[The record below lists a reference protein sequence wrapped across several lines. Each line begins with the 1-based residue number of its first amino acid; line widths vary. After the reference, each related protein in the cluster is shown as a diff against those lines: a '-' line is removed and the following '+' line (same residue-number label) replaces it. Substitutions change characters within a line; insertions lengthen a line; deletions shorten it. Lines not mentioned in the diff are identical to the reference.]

1 MIGRLWQK
9 WRNRRDVRARATLD
23 ALKVRYHTFRILLAN
38 HERALARLEK
48 VASALAE
55 AAPADELAG
64 LVEDA
69 LAVTFEMVDG
79 VTRLAADG
87 ARALYA
93 RQLRLEE
100 ALRAALDVLDAG
112 GRGPSCLPLAL
123 PLEPGQVGGK
133 AAGLSALTRNG
144 FPVPDGFAVT
154 ARACREFLR
163 ETALD
168 TRIRQALREAGAADA
183 ALAGAC
189 EAIRRDILAAPL
201 PAWLRSDLQA
211 AAAALTPAGS
221 GPLALAARSS
231 ALTEDRPEHSF
242 AGQYAT
248 ELNLSPETLGQ
259 GFSKVMAGAFT
270 ERAVAYRL
278 EAGLPAATLDMAVL
292 VQVMVPAV
300 AAGVV
305 FTVDPVRPVSG
316 RMLVTA
322 VPGLGILAVNGSV
335 PVDIYR
341 VDRDDPTDAV
351 VQPARKTR
359 RAVSDPAGGIR
370 REAVPAEQQK
380 RAVLETPALA
390 RLARLSLAAEALAG
404 SYRDLEYAVDA
415 ADSIWLLQSR
425 PARIAWGGH
434 RPTDEPRELLRGG
447 MTAVAGRCLGR
458 VRQVTGE
465 TPPCPED
472 QGPVI
477 AVLPTATPEA
487 ARWLSRC
494 QGMVVAAGNPGDHLS
509 ILARETG
516 RPLLTRASGAL
527 SALADGSVA
536 VLDAGENLVTDA
548 PAAIGDLGDLLCCP
562 PATAHRLAAASLSP
576 SRARIRDLV
585 VPLTLS
591 DVSGPAFTAKDC
603 HTLRD
608 SIRFAHETAV
618 MSLLKDEDSLLDTL
632 SPQIRVLGKD
642 TPAQLL
648 VIDLGGGVREE
659 AAGQRIEPGSVA
671 SLPLAALWQGLANAG
686 QPGQAPPAQTPSG
699 AKTDGARPEYAL
711 AARDYVNVSS
721 RQAGHSLLI
730 DAVCGPHPGRNYAR
744 LRFRATG
751 PDAPRR
757 DRLAA
762 NLAGILQAAGFSATR
777 QDNLVTAS
785 LTDIPETATSAA
797 VALLGR
803 LLGQLR
809 QPDTPLAGGNGSQ
822 DAVTAFF
829 AGEPGR
835 LPQTG

>member
-1 MIGRLWQK
+1 MIGKLWRK
-9 WRNRRDVRARATLD
+9 WRDRRETRARATLD

-38 HERALARLEK
+38 HERALARLDK
-48 VASALAE
+48 VGTALAE
-55 AAPADELAG
+55 AAPADELTG

-79 VTRLAADG
+79 VSRLAADG

-100 ALRAALDVLDAG
+100 SLRAALDELDAG
-112 GRGPSCLPLAL
+112 GRAPSCLPLAL

-133 AAGLSALTRNG
+133 AAGLSALLRNG

-163 ETALD
+163 ATALD
-168 TRIRQALREAGAADA
+168 ERIRQTLRAAGTDDA
-183 ALAGAC
+183 ALAEAC
-189 EAIRRDILAAPL
+189 AAIRRDILATPL
-201 PAWLRSDLQA
+201 TDWLQADLHQA
-211 AAAALTPAGS
+211 AAALAPAAD

-242 AGQYAT
+242 AGQYTT
-248 ELNLSPETLGQ
+248 ELNLSAETLAQ

-270 ERAVAYRL
+270 DRAVAYRL

-316 RMLVTA
+316 RMLITA

-351 VQPARKTR
+351 IQPARKTR

-370 REAVPAEQQK
+370 REAVPADQQK
-380 RAVLETPALA
+380 RAVLETGILT

-415 ADSIWLLQSR
+415 SEKIWLLQSR
-425 PARIAWGGH
+425 PARIAWSGH
-434 RPTDEPRELLRGG
+434 RPPDGPRELLRGG
-447 MTAVAGRCLGR
+447 MTAVAGRGLGR
-458 VRQVTGE
+458 VYQVSGD
-465 TPPCPED
+465 TPPPPAD

-477 AVLPTATPEA
+477 AVLPTATTEA

-494 QGMVVAAGNPGDHLS
+494 QGMVVASGNPGDHLS
-509 ILARETG
+509 ILAREIG

-527 SALADGSVA
+527 TALPEGRLA
-536 VLDAGENLVTDA
+536 VLDAGENLLTDA
-548 PAAIGDLGDLLCCP
+548 PDAIGDLRELLGRP
-562 PATAHRLAAASLSP
+562 TAPLHRLAAASLSP
-576 SRARIRDLV
+576 ARSRVHDLV

-591 DVSGPAFTAKDC
+591 DVAGPAFTPEAC

-618 MSLLKDEDSLLDTL
+618 LSLFAAEDGLLDTL
-632 SPQIRVLGKD
+632 APQLRFLGAG
-642 TPAQLL
+642 TPLEL
-648 VIDLGGGVREE
+648 PVIDLGGGLRED
-659 AAGQRIEPGSVA
+659 ATEPRLAPDNVA
-671 SLPLAALWQGLANAG
+671 SLPLAALWQGLLRSGLAEAAAPSTAPSAK
-686 QPGQAPPAQTPSG
+686 PGAS
-699 AKTDGARPEYAL
+699 RPDYAL
-711 AARDYVNVSS
+711 AARDYVTVSS
-721 RQAGHSLLI
+721 RQAGHHLLI

-744 LRFRATG
+744 LRFRAMG
-751 PDAPRR
+751 PDAARR
-757 DRLAA
+757 ERLAA
-762 NLAGILQAAGFSATR
+762 NLTDILQAAEFAASHQG
-777 QDNLVTAS
+777 DLVTAS
-785 LTDIPETATSAA
+785 LTDIPEAATSAA

-809 QPDTPLAGGNGSQ
+809 LPDTPLAG
-822 DAVTAFF
+822 AET
-829 AGEPGR
+829 PR
-835 LPQTG
+835 